1 MDFVVVVV
9 LNSSFGIKFLDQGE
23 NLHPIRRFPE
33 KKGNCMPGF
42 CLLDAA
48 PGADCGKQA
57 GILLV
62 RNDALLKQPLCPIL
76 EFQIFHYGNL
86 LRLLHMA
93 PPHFNNGKST
103 GKSGTAVPTFRR

>member
-1 MDFVVVVV
+1 MKEPLSKVDFVVVVV

-76 EFQIFHYGNL
+76 EFQIFYHGNL
-86 LRLLHMA
+86 IRLLHMA
-93 PPHFNNGKST
+93 PPC
-103 GKSGTAVPTFRR
+103 A